1 MTCLTRLTS
10 RLTLA
15 LVLGPLL
22 AGGAGC
28 LEARL
33 TIRHQDPAAGSLVVD
48 VDGGQAFE
56 LAPGATV
63 ALSRP
68 PGQCQIDVMEPATGR
83 HRVLSLWV
91 DGAIEVDVVPLVDA
105 NDAVGG
111 P

>member
-1 MTCLTRLTS
+1 MTRPIRKTS

-22 AGGAGC
+22 AVGPGC
-28 LEARL
+28 VEARL
-33 TIRHQDPAAGSLVVD
+33 TIRHQDPGAGALVVD
-48 VDGGQAFE
+48 VDGGQPFD
-56 LAPGATV
+56 LQPGATI

-68 PGQCQIDVMEPATGR
+68 PGQCRIDVVDPDTGR

-91 DGAIEVDVVPLVDA
+91 DGAIEVDVMPLVDG